1 MFSSMLNQNF
11 LTKVNPPSSLIY
23 ITWLS
28 PSLQLHKVISGTPFY
43 AFISLD
49 ITFDL
54 LENGPNSTLKCADN
68 IVNWNRIDN
77 GFSLLESRG
86 NILIRPSYLSS
97 PVLWRNPVALF
108 RQDLFFTKTCCLLSS
123 ALWSLSILKIHFFQC
138 LSLVPATEILDH
150 QWMERISDKY
160 INKYQ
165 EPSLFQLSDFCYAA
179 DFFVHICCVSSKWSR
194 QNGH

>member
-28 PSLQLHKVISGTPFY
+28 PSLQLHKVISGIPFY

-54 LENGPNSTLKCADN
+54 LENSPNSTLKCADD
-68 IVNWNRIDN
+68 IDNWNRIDN

-86 NILIRPSYLSS
+86 NIP
-97 PVLWRNPVALF
+97 
-108 RQDLFFTKTCCLLSS
+108 TCLHLCF
-123 ALWSLSILKIHFFQC
+123 AETQ
-138 LSLVPATEILDH
+138 
-150 QWMERISDKY
+150 
-160 INKYQ
+160 
-165 EPSLFQLSDFCYAA
+165 
-179 DFFVHICCVSSKWSR
+179 
-194 QNGH
+194 